1 MKNRVIYQRVK
12 VSNSDKSAGF
22 LLRLATALTVSGI
35 GMIFFMVIA
44 FALPVFTSSYGADDI
59 GLFSWHWSPAK
70 DQFGILPMI
79 AGSVL
84 LSISAVALSWPLALG
99 LCSWLL
105 NSSAPHSSV
114 LRRLLFSPISGLVRF
129 MTAVPTVVYGF
140 VAIFLL
146 IPLMR
151 EAMGGGSGL
160 NWLSATL
167 VLSLLLL
174 PTMVLVMD
182 SGLRPRMEQL
192 HLTTAA
198 LGFNRLQALVYF
210 VLPQGRRCL
219 LTAVVLGFG
228 RGVGDT
234 LIALML
240 SGNWPQLPSLPTDS
254 LRTLTAHMALVT
266 ANEVGGMAYN
276 SLFAAGAILLL
287 INASVSL
294 ALRRL
299 GRGTDS

>member
-1 MKNRVIYQRVK
+1 M
-12 VSNSDKSAGF
+12 SNSNKSAGF
-22 LLRLATALTVSGI
+22 LLQLATALTVSGI
-35 GMIFFMVIA
+35 GLIFFMVIA
-44 FALPVFTSSYGADDI
+44 FALPVFTSNYGSDDI
-59 GLFSWHWSPAK
+59 ELFSWHWNPVK
-70 DQFGILPMI
+70 NQFGILPMI

-84 LSISAVALSWPLALG
+84 LSVSAVALAWPLALG

-105 NSSAPHSSV
+105 NSSAPYSSV
-114 LRRLLFSPISGLVRF
+114 SRRLLFRPVAGLVRF

-146 IPLMR
+146 VPLIR

-160 NWLSATL
+160 NWLSAAL

-174 PTMVLVMD
+174 PTMVLVMEA
-182 SGLRPRMEQL
+182 GLRPRMEQL

-198 LGFNRLQALVYF
+198 LGFNRLQSFAYF

-219 LTAVVLGFG
+219 LTALVLGFG

-240 SGNWPQLPSLPTDS
+240 SGNWPQLPSLPVDS

-287 INASVSL
+287 INGSVSL

-299 GRGTDS
+299 ERRADR